1 MSICTTVKDYARRH
15 EWLAD
20 FFSLLA
26 VALLFASI
34 WVLIDYHLTVLDWM
48 HENVVLRVPVVIGAI
63 ALDVTLIFGLLCAGS
78 QRCPTGSDDC
88 FRTFRGRRHGG
99 PSLYAGLQNWLHHME
114 NVSKKHR

>member
-1 MSICTTVKDYARRH
+1 MSICTTVKNYTRGR

-26 VALLFASI
+26 VTLLFASI

-78 QRCPTGSDDC
+78 QRCPAGSDDC

-99 PSLYAGLQNWLHHME
+99 PSVYAAFQNWLHHME

>member
-1 MSICTTVKDYARRH
+1 VSICTTVKDYTRH
-15 EWLAD
+15 HHWLAD

-34 WVLIDYHLTVLDWM
+34 WVLIDYHITLLEWM
-48 HENVVLRVPVVIGAI
+48 HDNVILHTPMVVAAI

-78 QRCPTGSDDC
+78 QRCPAGSDDC

-99 PSLYAGLQNWLHHME
+99 PSPYAALQNWLHHME

>member
-1 MSICTTVKDYARRH
+1 MSICTAVKDYTRRH
-15 EWLAD
+15 HWLAD

-34 WVLIDYHLTVLDWM
+34 WVLIDYHIPLLDWM
-48 HENVVLRVPVVIGAI
+48 HDNVILRTPLVVGAI

-78 QRCPTGSDDC
+78 QRCPAGSDDC

-99 PSLYAGLQNWLHHME
+99 HSLYTAFTNWIHHIE
-114 NVSKKHR
+114 HVGKRHR